1 MLISRA
7 GRVLS
12 AVFDFKFKHNAT
24 RSVLIV
30 RSQLINIAY
39 CLLFLSTIDHYV
51 SSYTHL
57 QQFHC
62 VSPPHSEMVSG
73 KQLDD

>member
-1 MLISRA
+1 
-7 GRVLS
+7 VLS
-12 AVFDFKFKHNAT
+12 AVFDFKFKQNVT

-30 RSQLINIAY
+30 RSQLINIVY

-51 SSYTHL
+51 SSYT
-57 QQFHC
+57 QFHC

-73 KQLDD
+73 KQLDDKKQGQGSLFMQ